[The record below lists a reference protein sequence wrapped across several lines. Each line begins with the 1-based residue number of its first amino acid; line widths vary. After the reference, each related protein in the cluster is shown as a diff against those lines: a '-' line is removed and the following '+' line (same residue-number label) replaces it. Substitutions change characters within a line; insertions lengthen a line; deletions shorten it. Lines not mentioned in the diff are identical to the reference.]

1 MASILDSVDA
11 YQDLLAT
18 LWKDKYKEDLP
29 EDVTLLLGE
38 LKFKIKDKP
47 MIGEPIRDELLQIE
61 SDS

>member
-11 YQDLLAT
+11 YQDLLAE

-29 EDVTLLLGE
+29 EDITLLLGE

-47 MIGEPIRDELLQIE
+47 FIGEPIRDELLQIE
-61 SDS
+61 SDG